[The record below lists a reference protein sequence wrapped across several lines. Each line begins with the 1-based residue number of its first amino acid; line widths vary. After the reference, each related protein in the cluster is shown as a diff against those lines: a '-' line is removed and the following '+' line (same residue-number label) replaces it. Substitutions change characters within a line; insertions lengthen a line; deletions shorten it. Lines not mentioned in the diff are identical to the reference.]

1 MFRTP
6 QINLYSTDVARA
18 VAFYARLGFTEAYRY
33 PAEGDPLH
41 VELTLDALRLGVAD
55 QSAARGDHGL
65 VVTPG
70 GGGMEVCVWTDDVD
84 SAVSALADSGVPV
97 ISEPHD
103 FQAGRLRV
111 AWVTDPDGNPVELVE
126 LRAAV

>member
-1 MFRTP
+1 VFRTP

-18 VAFYARLGFTEAYRY
+18 VAFYAGLGLEEAYRY

-41 VELTLDALRLGVAD
+41 VELTLDGLRLGIAD

-65 VVTPG
+65 VVSPG
-70 GGGMEVCVWTDDVD
+70 GGGLEVCIWTEDVD
-84 SAVSALADSGVPV
+84 GAFGDLVEGGAPV
-97 ISEPHD
+97 LSEPHD

-111 AWVTDPDGNPVELVE
+111 AWVADPDGNPVELVQSNS
-126 LRAAV
+126 

>member
-6 QINLYSTDVARA
+6 QLNLYSTDVARS
-18 VAFYARLGFTEAYRY
+18 VVFYAGLGFTEAYRY
-33 PAEGDPLH
+33 PAGGAPLH
-41 VELTLDALRLGVAD
+41 VELTLDGLRLGVAD

-65 VVTPG
+65 VVSPG

-84 SAVSALADSGVPV
+84 SAFGDLVGSGAPV
-97 ISEPHD
+97 LSKPHD

-111 AWVTDPDGNPVELVE
+111 AWVADPDGNPVELVQSN
-126 LRAAV
+126 A

>member
-6 QINLYSTDVARA
+6 QLNLYSTDVARA
-18 VAFYARLGFTEAYRY
+18 VAFYAGLGFTESYRY

-41 VELTLDALRLGVAD
+41 VELTLDGLRLGVAD

-65 VVTPG
+65 VVSPG

-84 SAVSALADSGVPV
+84 SAFDGLVGAGAPV
-97 ISEPHD
+97 LSSPHD

-111 AWVTDPDGNPVELVE
+111 AWVADPDGNPVELVQS
-126 LRAAV
+126 RA